1 MVLSFEDTPLFDWFQ
16 KNRFLII
23 GLVVLVVALQ
33 YYRTMAPKWQA
44 ESQRESWVLYQDVI
58 AQFDAETNVSES
70 LARAKQD
77 DRVYPWFVYAASQGA
92 LAEKNREAL
101 RLLKPELS
109 TLAASTDAQDW
120 KVPSEEGATAIP
132 AVLLKSVDDFLAQE
146 DQVVTN
152 PEPSGERVIITV
164 TDGLESTYTF
174 TVGLYSEQAPVTTA
188 AFLDAVNSGRFVGE
202 SLATI
207 AERQASWTG
216 MNTEDGPN
224 LPKEKHFGIFHLAGA
239 LSTVIVPGQ
248 PGEQNP
254 DTIQLLTATNH
265 STDGTTT
272 VFGMVVEGLEGLQD
286 LVNNAA
292 AEQSYTISDIVI
304 AG

>member
-23 GLVVLVVALQ
+23 GLVVLVVAIQ
-33 YYRTMAPKWQA
+33 YYRTMAPRWQA
-44 ESQRESWVLYQDVI
+44 QSQQESWALYQDVI
-58 AQFDAETNVSES
+58 AEFDPETNVSES

-92 LAEKNREAL
+92 LADKNREAL
-101 RLLKPELS
+101 RILKPELS
-109 TLAASTDAQDW
+109 ALAASSDAQNW
-120 KVPSEEGATAIP
+120 RVPSEEGATAIP
-132 AVLLKSVDDFLAQE
+132 AVLLQGVDDFLANE
-146 DQVVTN
+146 DQDVTN
-152 PEPSGERVIITV
+152 PEPTGERVNITV
-164 TDGLESTYTF
+164 TDGVESTYTF
-174 TVGLYSEQAPVTTA
+174 TVGLYSEQAPATTA
-188 AFLDAVNSGRFVGE
+188 AFLDAVNNGRFVGE
-202 SLATI
+202 KLTTI

-216 MNTEDGPN
+216 LSEEDAPN
-224 LPKEKHFGIFHLAGA
+224 LPKEKHFGIFHLAGS

-254 DTIQLLTATNH
+254 DTIQLLTTTNH

-286 LVNNAA
+286 LVNNAG
-292 AEQSYTISDIVI
+292 AEQSYTISDAVI